1 MRHRKNPKIVAAL
14 NPIDPAKPSTKAWT
28 ARCTPQEVTPVAR
41 QRSLSRQAQDII
53 LDTNVVLDWL
63 VFEHA
68 SGLAVGRAITEGEVR
83 WIVSPP
89 MQEELV
95 DVFGRLLTL
104 PTLMR
109 WSARHAPAMAGTRT
123 WAHAVPAPG
132 PLPFSERLRCTDPD
146 DQCFIDL
153 AIARRTPSLLTR
165 DHALRRL
172 ARRARPLGVAVLTP
186 EAWAH
191 TQTA

>member
-68 SGLAVGRAITEGEVR
+68 SGLAVGRAIT
-83 WIVSPP
+83 
-89 MQEELV
+89 
-95 DVFGRLLTL
+95 
-104 PTLMR
+104 
-109 WSARHAPAMAGTRT
+109 
-123 WAHAVPAPG
+123 
-132 PLPFSERLRCTDPD
+132 
-146 DQCFIDL
+146 
-153 AIARRTPSLLTR
+153 
-165 DHALRRL
+165 
-172 ARRARPLGVAVLTP
+172 ARPCRKSWSMCSGACSP
-186 EAWAH
+186 CPR
-191 TQTA
+191 